1 MQVLEGVRDCGGA
14 HGADTKPST
23 CSTLTPL
30 TPKSWVM
37 SPCPHCRC
45 RLRAVGQ
52 EPARGSG
59 HPSAALGPDDSGDS
73 PSVPCWPSAGA
84 GAAPAGV
91 RPWAGSPQPTGE
103 VTGQRWALPGT
114 LKTASQKHASS
125 HSLIFVL
132 FLLKYSGTG
141 QESICCNREKS
152 V

>member
-14 HGADTKPST
+14 QGGDTKPST
-23 CSTLTPL
+23 CSTLTLTLL

-37 SPCPHCRC
+37 SPCPHCGC
-45 RLRAVGQ
+45 RLCAVGQ

-59 HPSAALGPDDSGDS
+59 HPSAALGPEDSGDS
-73 PSVPCWPSAGA
+73 LSVPCWLSAGP

-91 RPWAGSPQPTGE
+91 RPWASSPQPTGE
-103 VTGQRWALPGT
+103 VTGQRWALTGT

-125 HSLIFVL
+125 HGLIFVF

-141 QESICCNREKS
+141 LCCNREKS